1 MSSFTDGMR
10 MGQMAA
16 QMAIDNRRRDVQDQ
30 RDAEEFDWRRA
41 DHDEQQATK
50 NAVKGELGRLDSGL
64 TLTAD
69 QPVAPAP
76 GLSLGLPVPAAPRTS
91 YVGDVSAGAGLTLG
105 SGSVDQA
112 IGAAPTGPIPEQG
125 GALGRTPTASER
137 EAVYGRV
144 AQLQGDIAGMRTADT
159 NRRTFEFK
167 EQFGKHLSEYQDDA
181 DHVNEGIKYLNKTD
195 GIVTIAKPDKRG
207 FSQISY
213 VKDDGEAGFSRLSQ
227 AERAQIWAASQMMGS
242 HPEESLAVIRGINK
256 DLGDAVAKSAATTLG
271 VAKTNNDAAYHRGML
286 DNDAAKTSAMVAHYR
301 GLTDRSKQYMI
312 ENDAGERGV
321 FTPKAFD
328 KNGNAILPQG
338 FRFVLEDGQG
348 RGRGAGGLDLKVN
361 PDGSVIKD
369 GKLYYSTG
377 PGQFKE
383 AEGLGQTELDQRLL
397 AKKAKAA
404 SGQPTGGSAVI
415 NPGAPEPS
423 VAQKVEALRQQAAAQ
438 RRALTLGGL
447 PPTAEDLARRELQL
461 RQQVSSGGI
470 SGFTPEELA
479 GLQRLNLAAP
489 Q

>member
-256 DLGDAVAKSAATTLG
+256 DLGDAAAKSAATTLG

-348 RGRGAGGLDLKVN
+348 RGRAAAAGLDLKVN
-361 PDGSVIKD
+361 PDGSVIKG
-369 GKLYYSTG
+369 GKMYYPTG
-377 PGQFKE
+377 PGQYKE
-383 AEGLGQTELDQRLL
+383 VSGLGPTTLDTALEAFTKNGGVAGPKPGEAYIGAPTPGFRPMTQSDMR
-397 AKKAKAA
+397 AA
-404 SGQPTGGSAVI
+404 SQPAVNPDNLERVSKRGLFGGVTYAYRDPATGR
-415 NPGAPEPS
+415 EFS
-423 VAQKVEALRQQAAAQ
+423 VDEYNKMFS
-438 RRALTLGGL
+438 
-447 PPTAEDLARRELQL
+447 D
-461 RQQVSSGGI
+461 
-470 SGFTPEELA
+470 
-479 GLQRLNLAAP
+479 
-489 Q
+489 